1 MLKPLCN
8 FNSFFGNAGKSK
20 FSVAFDRQMC
30 YHHVQTVPT
39 EKHFCTAGIIK
50 EELEMKKIIGMV
62 LALAMVLSLATVA
75 FAAGTQSDPE
85 IVTIGS
91 MSNAYLSQTL
101 DAGAK
106 YYYSYTAEA
115 AGKVS
120 VSVYSEG
127 TWNCVIKCGSKSV
140 TLSSNS
146 DMGNIDTKAGDVV
159 SIEIANNGSA
169 SADFSVIV
177 SFAAAG
183 SVDNPEAIS
192 KMGSVKITLDSME
205 HYEHYYSWTAS
216 EAGTLKI
223 SVSASTDWQFFANVQ
238 SGDDC
243 KYGNIHAS
251 GEDGDN
257 VTTEKIEVK
266 AGDIVT
272 ISLTNMSYT
281 DDNNFTLSLVF
292 TDTDGSVDDGSNP
305 GTGDGIAVAL
315 AAMMVSGTAIVLG
328 LKKKE
333 N

>member
-1 MLKPLCN
+1 
-8 FNSFFGNAGKSK
+8 
-20 FSVAFDRQMC
+20 
-30 YHHVQTVPT
+30 
-39 EKHFCTAGIIK
+39 
-50 EELEMKKIIGMV
+50 MKKIIGMV

-115 AGKVS
+115 AGRVS

-183 SVDNPEAIS
+183 SMDNPEAIS

-216 EAGTLKI
+216 KAGTLKI
-223 SVSASTDWQFFANVQ
+223 SVSASTDWQFFADVQ
-238 SGDDC
+238 SGDDV
-243 KYGNIHAS
+243 KNGDWHTF
-251 GEDGDN
+251 DTDN
-257 VTTEKIEVK
+257 VTTEEIEVQ

-272 ISLTNMSYT
+272 ISLTNLSYT

-292 TDTDGSVDDGSNP
+292 TDTDGNVDDGSNP

-315 AAMMVSGTAIVLG
+315 AAMMVSGTAIVLS

>member
-1 MLKPLCN
+1 
-8 FNSFFGNAGKSK
+8 
-20 FSVAFDRQMC
+20 
-30 YHHVQTVPT
+30 
-39 EKHFCTAGIIK
+39 
-50 EELEMKKIIGMV
+50 MKKIIGMV

-115 AGKVS
+115 TGKVS

-140 TLSSNS
+140 TISSNS
-146 DMGNIDTKAGDVV
+146 DMGNIDVKAGDVV
-159 SIEIANNGSA
+159 SMEIANNGSD

-183 SVDNPEAIS
+183 SMDNPEAIS

-216 EAGTLKI
+216 KAGTLKI
-223 SVSASTDWQFFANVQ
+223 SVSASTDWQFFADVQ
-238 SGDDC
+238 SGDDV
-243 KYGNIHAS
+243 KNGDWHTFDT
-251 GEDGDN
+251 DG
-257 VTTEKIEVK
+257 VTTEEIEVK

-272 ISLTNMSYT
+272 ISLTNLSYT
-281 DDNNFTLSLVF
+281 EDNNFTLSLVF
-292 TDTDGSVDDGSNP
+292 TDTDGNVDDGSNP

-315 AAMMVSGTAIVLG
+315 AAMMVSGTAIVLS